1 MRDTLLHQPMRFH
14 VRHSRPLSLYNNI
27 LSISLIYSI
36 IFTHLCTTILTLF
49 MLLVLPLLFLFG
61 GLTNGKESEP
71 NSSNGNGNSERNE
84 GQKDAMST
92 SNRLPSPRVP
102 STSPTSSG
110 KILKDKS
117 GIASFYF
124 FNYPT

>member
-36 IFTHLCTTILTLF
+36 IFTHLCTNILTL
-49 MLLVLPLLFLFG
+49 LLSVLPLLFLFG

-71 NSSNGNGNSERNE
+71 NSSNGNGNGSSERNQ

-102 STSPTSSG
+102 STSPISSG
-110 KILKDKS
+110 KTLKDKS
-117 GIASFYF
+117 GILFYF
-124 FNYPT
+124 FNHPT